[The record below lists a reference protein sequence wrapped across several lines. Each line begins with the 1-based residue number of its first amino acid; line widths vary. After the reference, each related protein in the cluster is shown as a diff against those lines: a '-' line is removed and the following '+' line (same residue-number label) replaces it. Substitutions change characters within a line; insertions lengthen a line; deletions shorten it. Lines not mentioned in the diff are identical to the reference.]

1 MPFDHY
7 PILSVYITAL
17 SAYSTALAII
27 AAVLLDAMLGE
38 PKRWHPLVGFGWL
51 ANQLEHKLNKG
62 LQPLTARSIGLLC
75 WLILLAPFVAIS
87 YFATHSILGWLADVL
102 LLYFAIGARSLMQH
116 AQQIYVPLSQHN
128 FTEARHAISMIVS
141 RDTSQ
146 LNETEIA
153 TATVE
158 SVLENGNDA
167 IFGAIFWFMLLGG
180 AGALLF
186 RLANTLDAMW
196 GYRTPRFNYFGWA
209 AARLD
214 DLLNLIPA
222 RLTALSYA
230 LCGDTRNAIKCWATQ
245 AGTWYSPNAGPV
257 MSAGAGA
264 LQVKLGGAAVYHGIT
279 KQRPTLG
286 MGKSAD
292 SSHILGAIH
301 LVRRSLVLWCA
312 AILLASILR
321 NSYFA

>member
-1 MPFDHY
+1 MPFDYY
-7 PILSVYITAL
+7 PIISP
-17 SAYSTALAII
+17 YSTALAVI
-27 AAVLLDAMLGE
+27 AAVWLDAVVGE
-38 PKRWHPLVGFGWL
+38 PKRWHPLVGFGNL
-51 ANQLEHKLNKG
+51 AAIIEQRLNIGAISFK
-62 LQPLTARSIGLLC
+62 ARLAGLLA
-75 WLILLAPFVAIS
+75 WFLLLAPFATIS
-87 YFATHSILGWLADVL
+87 YFVTSSALTHELITWLANVL
-102 LLYFAIGARSLMQH
+102 LLYFSIGARSLVEH
-116 AQQIYVPLSQHN
+116 AEQIYQPLSQHN
-128 FTEARHAISMIVS
+128 IEQARHHVSMIVS

-146 LNETEIA
+146 LSEDQIA

-167 IFGAIFWFMLLGG
+167 IFGAIFWFVLFGG
-180 AGALLF
+180 TGALVF

-196 GYRTPRFNYFGWA
+196 GYRTPRFLYFGWA

-230 LCGDTRNAIKCWATQ
+230 LCGHTTSAIRCWMTQ
-245 AGTWYSPNAGPV
+245 ARNWYSPNAGPV

-286 MGKSAD
+286 IGESAD
-292 SSHILGAIH
+292 SSHILGAIR
-301 LVRRSLVLWCA
+301 LVKRSMVLWCA
-312 AILLASILR
+312 AILLATILR
-321 NSYFA
+321 NIYFA